1 MIDEIAQAVS
11 VLKAASHG
19 VALTGAGISVESGI
33 PSFRDPGGFWTRY
46 PPEDYAT
53 YSAFLRDPVKV
64 WSMWQERI
72 GLLQESKPNA
82 GHIALAQLEREGFIR
97 AVITQNVDNLHQQA
111 GSRNVIE
118 YHGNARRMVC
128 LECGD
133 VQPLTPE
140 AIQTLPPRCSCGG
153 LMKPGVVMFEEW
165 IPPAAVEE
173 ADNLARRCGCML
185 VVGTSAQVYPAASL
199 PHLAKERG
207 AVIIEVNLEP
217 SELTGALSDVF
228 LEGTAGEIL
237 PRLVQHAVRA
247 RR

>member
-1 MIDEIAQAVS
+1 MIDDIAQAVS
-11 VLKAASHG
+11 VLKAAPHG

-46 PPEDYAT
+46 PPADYAT

-64 WSMWQERI
+64 WSMWQERLD
-72 GLLQESKPNA
+72 LLQESKPNA
-82 GHIALAQLEREGFIR
+82 GHIALAQLEREGFVQ

-118 YHGNARRMVC
+118 YHGNANEMVC
-128 LECGD
+128 LDCGD
-133 VQPLTPE
+133 VQPLTLE

-153 LMKPGVVMFEEW
+153 LMKPGVVMFEEM

-173 ADNLARRCGCML
+173 ADHLARRCGCML
-185 VVGTSAQVYPAASL
+185 VVGTSALVYPAASL

-207 AVIIEVNLEP
+207 AAIIEVNLEP
-217 SELTGALSDVF
+217 TELTGTLTDVF
-228 LEGTAGEIL
+228 LEGTAGQVL
-237 PRLVQHAVRA
+237 PRLVQHAVRT